1 LVPVVLLAPHVWLVN
16 MPVLLVQLLHL
27 KRLKALVLLP
37 AQLVVSAKL
46 LPVLL
51 PGRLLMS
58 STVALVKRQR
68 QLLVFPLPQVLL
80 VSAV

>member
-1 LVPVVLLAPHVWLVN
+1 ML
-16 MPVLLVQLLHL
+16 VLLVQLLHL

-37 AQLVVSAKL
+37 AQLIVSAKL

-58 STVALVKRQR
+58 STVALVKRQL

>member
-1 LVPVVLLAPHVWLVN
+1 

-27 KRLKALVLLP
+27 QQLKALVLL
-37 AQLVVSAKL
+37 
-46 LPVLL
+46 VLL
-51 PGRLLMS
+51 PQLAASVPHLLVAQWVLWLMS
-58 STVALVKRQR
+58 STVALVKRQL